1 MKKMLVVVFAAA
13 LLAACSNLPIYEVD
27 KHPMPPVARSMSSGQ
42 IEKAV
47 VTAAQRRGWATEP
60 IAPGVIRATLK
71 KAAHSAT
78 VDVIF
83 DQASYSIK
91 YVTSVNMREKED
103 GTIHG
108 RVVNWVRLLEK
119 DISKNVQL
127 ASTRPA
133 PVS

>member
-1 MKKMLVVVFAAA
+1 MNKIFAVVFAAL
-13 LLAACSNLPIYEVD
+13 LLAACSNMPIYEVD
-27 KHPMPPVARSMSSGQ
+27 KHPMPPGTQSMSLGQ
-42 IEKAV
+42 IEKAI
-47 VTAAQRRGWATEP
+47 VTAAQRRGWTTEP

-71 KAAHSAT
+71 KTDHSAT
-78 VDVIF
+78 VDVAF
-83 DQASYSIK
+83 DQTSYSIK

-119 DISKNVQL
+119 DITKNVRL
-127 ASTRPA
+127 ASTRPT